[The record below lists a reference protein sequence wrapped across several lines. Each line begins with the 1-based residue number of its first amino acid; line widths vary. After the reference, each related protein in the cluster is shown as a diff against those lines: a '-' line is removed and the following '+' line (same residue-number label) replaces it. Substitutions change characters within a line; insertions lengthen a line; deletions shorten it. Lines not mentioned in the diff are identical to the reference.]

1 MGGKGNQTKNNQGSA
16 LFVIICSHLF
26 SFVIIQDVQDVQ
38 DFTYSASGPMDGF
51 FPQRHHPPPQTV
63 FVQQIQ
69 MFFRV
74 GVVKTFEHLLKN
86 AISQG
91 VQAFAKDF
99 FDVDGNVVHVVVLLK
114 HHVVPFVKPIDKTRK
129 LHSIDV
135 LGVYGV
141 CLKKKRRKGE
151 GRNNVAAMWQQ
162 CGSKCGRRSVT
173 FIHSIQSF
181 NRSM

>member
-1 MGGKGNQTKNNQGSA
+1 
-16 LFVIICSHLF
+16 
-26 SFVIIQDVQDVQ
+26 
-38 DFTYSASGPMDGF
+38 MDGF

-141 CLKKKRRKGE
+141 CLKGEKEEKGE
-151 GRNNVAAMWQQ
+151 GRSNVQQ
-162 CGSKCGRRSVT
+162 CGSNVAEG
-173 FIHSIQSF
+173 Q
-181 NRSM
+181 

>member
-1 MGGKGNQTKNNQGSA
+1 VGGEGNQTKNNQGSA
-16 LFVIICSHLF
+16 LFVIIWYHLL

-162 CGSKCGRRSVT
+162 CGSNVAEG
-173 FIHSIQSF
+173 Q
-181 NRSM
+181 

>member
-1 MGGKGNQTKNNQGSA
+1 VQRKGEGEGNQTKNNQGSA
-16 LFVIICSHLF
+16 LFVLICSHLF

-151 GRNNVAAMWQQ
+151 GRNNVAAMWRQ
-162 CGSKCGRRSVT
+162 CGRRSVT